1 MSEMQIKIDVF
12 EGPLDLLLHLIKQL
26 EVDIYDIPIAKIT
39 NQYLAYIHTLKILKL
54 DVAGDYLL
62 MAATLMAI
70 KSQMLL
76 PKPEL
81 NDEEDF
87 FEEGE
92 DPRDALVDQLLEY
105 QQYKKAASVLKI
117 KEAERSLYFTKEPS
131 DLEDYQTH
139 IELEP
144 AKVNV
149 IDLVLAFQG
158 MLQKKKLKS
167 PLQTKIV
174 LEEVTMEEKMNAIRN
189 QLILNDK
196 PVLFTELFETVNRT
210 EVVTT
215 FLALLELIKNKEIDI
230 KQEKA
235 FDEII
240 VFTPSGQKI
249 GESLDG

>member
-1 MSEMQIKIDVF
+1 MSEMNIKIDVF

-26 EVDIYDIPIAKIT
+26 EVDIYDIPIAEIT

-81 NDEEDF
+81 EDEEDF
-87 FEEGE
+87 YEVGE

-105 QQYKKAASVLKI
+105 QQYKKAASVLKTR
-117 KEAERSLYFTKEPS
+117 EAERSLYFSKDPS
-131 DLEDYQTH
+131 DLEDYQTN

-144 AKVNV
+144 TEVKV
-149 IDLVLAFQG
+149 IDLVLAFQE
-158 MLQKKKLKS
+158 MMQKKKLKS
-167 PLQTKIV
+167 PLRTKIIV
-174 LEEVTMEEKMNAIRN
+174 EEVTMEERMDSIRVTLTN
-189 QLILNDK
+189 SNK
-196 PVLFTELFETVNRT
+196 PVVFTELFEVLNRT

-215 FLALLELIKNKEIDI
+215 FLALLELMKGKEIDV

-235 FDEII
+235 FDDI
-240 VFTPSGQKI
+240 VIFKPNS
-249 GESLDG
+249 

>member
-1 MSEMQIKIDVF
+1 MSEMNIKIDVF

-26 EVDIYDIPIAKIT
+26 EVDIYDIPIAEIT
-39 NQYLAYIHTLKILKL
+39 RQYLAYVHTLKILKL

-70 KSQMLL
+70 KSQLLL

-81 NDEEDF
+81 DEEEDF
-87 FEEGE
+87 YEDGE

-105 QQYKKAASVLKI
+105 QQFKKAASVLKT
-117 KEAERSLYFTKEPS
+117 KEEERSLYYTKEPS

-144 AKVNV
+144 EKVSV
-149 IDLVLAFQG
+149 IDLVVAFQE
-158 MLQKKKLKS
+158 MMQKKKLKA

-174 LEEVTMEEKMNAIRN
+174 ADEVTMEEKMVTIRKKLN
-189 QLILNDK
+189 QNKK
-196 PVLFTELFETVNRT
+196 PVLFTELFEEVNRT

-215 FLALLELIKNKEIDI
+215 FLALLELMKAKELDI
-230 KQEKA
+230 KQDKA
-235 FDEII
+235 FEDFII
-240 VFTPSGQKI
+240 FTPNSEPI
-249 GESLDG
+249 GEKIHG